1 MSATTAAAVPAGRA
15 PPDAAVPL
23 RNWIA
28 VIGGVLGAFM
38 AVLDIQITNSSLAD
52 IQGTLGA
59 SLDEGSWI
67 STGYLI
73 AEIIVIPLTGWLSL
87 VFGLKRL
94 LLICCTLFLG
104 FSMLCGTATS
114 LEQMIFYRVGQGFTG
129 GALIPLAFTIL
140 LIKLPLSKRAVGSA
154 LFGFSAT
161 FAPAIGPTIGGW
173 LTDSYGW
180 QWIFYINVIPG
191 IVLLSMIW
199 YGLDSTPAQL
209 DRLRRGDWGGILCMA
224 IGLGSLQY
232 VLEEGQRKDW
242 FGSDVIRTTTW
253 VSAIFLVAFVAIEL
267 RRREPFI
274 DLRLLGKRSLLSAC
288 LMNLA
293 TGLGLYGTVY
303 IMPLYLTQVQGYNAL
318 QIGHVLM
325 WMGLPQLALFPFLP
339 LILKHVDS
347 RVVCAFGILL
357 FAVSCFM
364 NAFMSHDTAIEQLK
378 WSQLVRA
385 LGQPLLMSPLSQM
398 AAVGIPAAQAGSAS
412 ALFNMFRNL
421 GGSIGIASLATVLE
435 HREHFH
441 FSIISERLT
450 RNSAKL
456 AGALHD
462 MTAALAPHGSDP
474 AMRATAELARMVRR
488 EALTMAY
495 ADAFIIV
502 GVVLFISAFGAFFLT
517 RAAGQGGGGGGGGH

>member
-1 MSATTAAAVPAGRA
+1 
-15 PPDAAVPL
+15 
-23 RNWIA
+23 
-28 VIGGVLGAFM
+28 
-38 AVLDIQITNSSLAD
+38 VLDIQITNSSLAD

-73 AEIIVIPLTGWLSL
+73 AEIIIIPLTGWLSL
-87 VFGLKRL
+87 VLGLKRL
-94 LLICCTLFLG
+94 LLTCCTFFLI
-104 FSMLCGTATS
+104 FSMLCGTATT
-114 LEQMIFYRVGQGFTG
+114 LEQMILYRVGQGFAG

-140 LIKLPLSKRAVGSA
+140 LVKLPLSKRAVGSA

-161 FAPAIGPTIGGW
+161 FAPAIGPTVGGW
-173 LTDSYGW
+173 LTDRYGW
-180 QWIFYINVIPG
+180 EWIFYINVLPG
-191 IVLLSMIW
+191 IVLLSMVW

-224 IGLGSLQY
+224 VGLGSLQY

-242 FGSDVIRTTTW
+242 FGNDTIRMLTW
-253 VSAIFLVAFVAIEL
+253 VAAIFLVAFVAIEFK
-267 RRREPFI
+267 RREPFI
-274 DLRLLGKRSLLSAC
+274 DLRLLGKRSLASAC

-293 TGLGLYGTVY
+293 TGLGLYGTIY

-339 LILKHVDS
+339 LILKLVDS
-347 RVVCAFGILL
+347 RIVCAFGIFM
-357 FAVSCFM
+357 FAVSCIM
-364 NAFMSHDTAIEQLK
+364 SGFMSHDTAIDQLR
-378 WSQLVRA
+378 WPQLVRA

-421 GGSIGIASLATVLE
+421 GGSIGIAALATVLE
-435 HREHFH
+435 HREHYH

-450 RNSAKL
+450 RNSTSLADALQGLTATFTGDGGNATMQATAKL
-456 AGALHD
+456 AL
-462 MTAALAPHGSDP
+462 
-474 AMRATAELARMVRR
+474 MVRR

-495 ADAFIIV
+495 GDAFIIV
-502 GVVLFISAFGAFFLT
+502 GVVLFISMFGAFFLS
-517 RAAGQGGGGGGGGH
+517 RATSGGGGGGH